1 MNVSNL
7 LKPKKIALV
16 GASEREGSFG
26 GDTCK
31 NIMDFSDSSKYYF
44 VNPKREE
51 VFGQKCYKSVG
62 DIPDNID
69 MVIICTPQ
77 STVLDI
83 LQQSYEKGCKGAV
96 VYASGYS
103 ETGTEEGREEERKLI
118 DLCKELGIA
127 LLGPNCGGFIN
138 YIDDVYSFAFVAE
151 KRDRKG
157 TVGLVSQSGQLA
169 LSLMDNPKG
178 KFSYVISSGNS
189 SVVKVEEYLDYL
201 VDDEDTKV
209 VAAYLEGVSKPEI
222 FVNALKK
229 AALKRKPIVI
239 LKTGRSEKGSAISA
253 SHTGSLS
260 GSDKTYDALFK
271 KFGVIRVNDMEELLS
286 MTHLLSTIKE
296 YPKNARFAAMNLSGG
311 ETIITADIGSLKGIN
326 YPDFTDNTMKKLT
339 EMLPSYATPNN
350 PLDMTASLSYDSE
363 KYAGALR
370 AVMDDPNIDMV
381 LIGYTLLLNIAD
393 PCIYYMTEG
402 IEKVVKEGNTK
413 PMVMIPYVENT
424 RNPEYAERL
433 EKAGVSILPPVVYAM
448 EILKK
453 FSEFIEYNPD
463 EHTLDIGL
471 PTDDKKET
479 RRFLSEHESKIM
491 LGNAGIPVPKE
502 DIAKDKEE
510 ALGMAGK
517 IGYPLVMKIESA
529 DIPHKS
535 DAGGVK
541 LNINSEKDVKKAYD
555 EIMDSVTKYN
565 STAKINGI
573 LMQEMLPKGT
583 ELIIGVNNDPLYGP
597 MILCGLGG
605 VFVEIFK
612 DVSLY
617 PAPLNHK
624 EALEMV
630 KSLKGYPLLTGYRGG
645 NELDVEA
652 LVDLIVKVSNFA
664 IENKN
669 TVAEIDINPVFLYE
683 KGEGL
688 SVADSLIIVKE

>member
-664 IENKN
+664 IENKD

>member
-83 LQQSYEKGCKGAV
+83 LKDSHKKGCKGAV

-189 SVVKVEEYLDYL
+189 SVVKVEEYLDFL
-201 VDDEDTKV
+201 VDDEETKV

-510 ALGMAGK
+510 AIKMAGK

-541 LNINSEKDVKKAYD
+541 LNINSEEDVKKAYD

>member
-31 NIMDFSDSSKYYF
+31 NIMDFSNPSKYYF

-62 DIPDNID
+62 DIPENFD

-83 LQQSYEKGCKGAV
+83 LKQSHEKGCKGAV

-103 ETGTEEGREEERKLI
+103 ETGTEEGKKAEKELI
-118 DLCKELGIA
+118 NTCEELGIA

-157 TVGLVSQSGQLA
+157 TVGLVSQSGQLC

-209 VAAYLEGVSKPEI
+209 VAAYLEGVSKPEV

-229 AALKRKPIVI
+229 AAIKRKPVVI

-326 YPDFTDNTMKKLT
+326 YPDFTDNTLKKLT

-370 AVMDDPNIDMV
+370 AVMDDPNVDMV

-413 PMVMIPYVENT
+413 PMVMIPYIENT
-424 RNPEYAERL
+424 RNQEYAERL

-463 EHTLDIGL
+463 EHTLDVGL

-479 RRFLSEHESKIM
+479 RKFLSEHESKTM
-491 LGNAGIPVPKE
+491 LSKAGIPVPKE
-502 DIAKDKEE
+502 DVAKDKEE
-510 ALGMAGK
+510 AIKMANE

-541 LNINSEKDVKKAYD
+541 LNIQSEEDVKKAYD
-555 EIMDSVTKYN
+555 EIIDSVAKYN
-565 STAKINGI
+565 PNAKINGI
-573 LMQEMLPKGT
+573 LIQEMLPKGT

-612 DVSLY
+612 DVALY
-617 PAPLNHK
+617 PAPLNHN

-630 KSLKGYPLLTGYRGG
+630 KSLKGYPLLTGYRGS
-645 NELDVEA
+645 NELDIDA
-652 LVDLIVKVSNFA
+652 LVDLIVKVSDFA
-664 IENKN
+664 VANKE

-688 SVADSLIIVKE
+688 SVADSLIILKE

>member
-7 LKPKKIALV
+7 LKPNKIALV

-31 NIMDFSDSSKYYF
+31 NIMDFSNPSKYYF

-62 DIPDNID
+62 DIPENFD

-83 LQQSYEKGCKGAV
+83 LKQSHKKGCKGAV

-103 ETGTEEGREEERKLI
+103 ETGTEEGRRAEKELI
-118 DLCKELGIA
+118 NTCEELGIA

-157 TVGLVSQSGQLA
+157 TVGLVSQSGQLC

-209 VAAYLEGVSKPEI
+209 VAAYLEGVSKPEV

-229 AALKRKPIVI
+229 AAIKRKPVVI

-326 YPDFTDNTMKKLT
+326 YPDFTDSTLKKLT

-370 AVMDDPNIDMV
+370 AVMDDPNVDMV

-413 PMVMIPYVENT
+413 PMVMIPYIENT
-424 RNPEYAERL
+424 RNQEYAERL

-463 EHTLDIGL
+463 EHTLDVGL

-479 RRFLSEHESKIM
+479 RKFLSEHESKTM
-491 LGNAGIPVPKE
+491 LSKAGIPVPKE

-510 ALGMAGK
+510 AIKMANE

-541 LNINSEKDVKKAYD
+541 LNIQSEEDVKKAYD
-555 EIMDSVTKYN
+555 EIMESVAKYN
-565 STAKINGI
+565 PNAKINGI
-573 LMQEMLPKGT
+573 LIQEMLPKGT

-612 DVSLY
+612 DVALY
-617 PAPLNHK
+617 PAPLNHN

-630 KSLKGYPLLTGYRGG
+630 KSLKGYPLLTGYRGS
-645 NELDVEA
+645 NELDIDA

-664 IENKN
+664 VENKDI
-669 TVAEIDINPVFLYE
+669 VAEIDINPVFLYE

-688 SVADSLIIVKE
+688 SVADSLIILKE

>member
-31 NIMDFSDSSKYYF
+31 NIIDFSNPSKYYF

-62 DIPDNID
+62 DIPENFD

-83 LQQSYEKGCKGAV
+83 LKQSHEKGCKGAV

-103 ETGTEEGREEERKLI
+103 ETGTEEGKKAEKELI
-118 DLCKELGIA
+118 NTCEELGIA

-157 TVGLVSQSGQLA
+157 TVGLVSQSGQLC

-209 VAAYLEGVSKPEI
+209 VAAYLEGVSKPEV

-229 AALKRKPIVI
+229 AAIKRKPVVI

-326 YPDFTDNTMKKLT
+326 YPDFTDNTLKKLT

-370 AVMDDPNIDMV
+370 AVMDDPNVDMV

-413 PMVMIPYVENT
+413 PMVMIPYIENT
-424 RNPEYAERL
+424 RNQEYAERL

-463 EHTLDIGL
+463 EHTLDVGL

-479 RRFLSEHESKIM
+479 RKFLSEHESKTM
-491 LGNAGIPVPKE
+491 LSKAGIPVPKE
-502 DIAKDKEE
+502 DVAKDKEE
-510 ALGMAGK
+510 AIKMANE

-541 LNINSEKDVKKAYD
+541 LNIQSEEDVKKAYD
-555 EIMDSVTKYN
+555 EIIDSVAKYN
-565 STAKINGI
+565 PNAKINGI
-573 LMQEMLPKGT
+573 LIQEMLPKGT

-612 DVSLY
+612 DVALY
-617 PAPLNHK
+617 PAPLNHN

-630 KSLKGYPLLTGYRGG
+630 KSLKGYPLLTGYRGS
-645 NELDVEA
+645 NELDIDA
-652 LVDLIVKVSNFA
+652 LVDLIVKVSDFA
-664 IENKN
+664 VVNKE

-688 SVADSLIIVKE
+688 SVADSLIILKE